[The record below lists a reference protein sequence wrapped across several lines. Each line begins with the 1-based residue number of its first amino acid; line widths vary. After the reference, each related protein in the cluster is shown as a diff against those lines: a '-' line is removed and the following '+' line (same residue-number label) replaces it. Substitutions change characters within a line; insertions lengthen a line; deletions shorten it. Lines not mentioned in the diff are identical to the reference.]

1 MNYKLKNRQHFVHYH
16 LPPIAW
22 AFTIIAISS
31 IPSAYLPKV
40 EIFGTDK
47 LVHVI
52 VFCIFGLLLYRSYSN
67 KKNTNPGFSKVY
79 FFTIAGVIVLSIFIE
94 LYQGLIPGRRSDI
107 YDLVANIIGGLFA
120 LIIVRMHNKALCL

>member
-1 MNYKLKNRQHFVHYH
+1 M
-16 LPPIAW
+16 
-22 AFTIIAISS
+22 IIAISS

-40 EIFGTDK
+40 EIFRTDK

-67 KKNTNPGFSKVY
+67 KKNISPGFSKVY

-107 YDLVANIIGGLFA
+107 YDLVANIIGGLFS
-120 LIIVRMHNKALCL
+120 LILVRMHNKALCL